1 MEKPSPPDGL
11 SMAMLQRLHEHLAKI
26 ERRYK
31 VVVERRRAS
40 KASMESA
47 VKRDREKD

>member
-1 MEKPSPPDGL
+1 VEKPSPPDGL
-11 SMAMLQRLHEHLAKI
+11 SMAMLQRLREHLAKI
-26 ERRYK
+26 EGRYK
-31 VVVERRRAS
+31 VLIERRRVS